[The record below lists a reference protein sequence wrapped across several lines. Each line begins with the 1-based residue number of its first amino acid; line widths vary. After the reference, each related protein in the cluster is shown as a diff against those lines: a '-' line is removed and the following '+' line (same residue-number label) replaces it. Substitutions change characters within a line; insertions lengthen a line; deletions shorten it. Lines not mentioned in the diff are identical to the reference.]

1 MSARWVNACG
11 KLPRCCAWGPSSS
24 PYSPRPDVDF
34 NGRFIEV
41 RRNLVAGRV
50 TTPKDGKTRRADM
63 SAQLTDVLRA
73 LQRTRKKET
82 LKNGSGSVPD
92 WIFCTE
98 SGGPLDG
105 DNLRH
110 RVFYKLLEKA
120 ELRRR
125 RVHHPRRT
133 LPSPLP
139 PQSEVAARQE
149 EQNGP

>member
-105 DNLRH
+105 DNPRH
-110 RVFYKLLEKA
+110 RVFYKLLEKGQ
-120 ELRRR
+120 LP
-125 RVHHPRRT
+125 RVGGPRTPHT
-133 LPSPLP
+133 LPRP
-139 PQSEVAARQE
+139 PPSKRRAPASA
-149 EQNGP
+149 